1 MLPAV
6 LATITGY
13 QIGKFVHILAVV
25 VAFGP
30 TLAYPIFAAV
40 AQSTAPRS
48 VPAVLRGIIRAD
60 RFLVTPGMIVL
71 LGAGIYLLS
80 EGNIPS
86 NESWVTVGFAAI
98 VVLFALVHAF
108 FGPRS
113 RRALEIAERD
123 LEAGDVLGPEFE
135 ALSRQLSAGGWIATL
150 VVVVAIFFMVVKP

>member
-1 MLPAV
+1 M

-13 QIGKFVHILAVV
+13 GIGKFVHVLAVV

-30 TLAYPIFAAV
+30 TLGYPIFAAM

-48 VPAVLRGIIRAD
+48 MPAVLRGILRAD

-80 EGNIPS
+80 KGNIPS
-86 NESWVTVGFAAI
+86 NESWVTVGFVAI
-98 VVLFALVHAF
+98 VALFAMVHAF

-123 LEAGDVLGPEFE
+123 LEAGDELGPEFE
-135 ALSRQLSAGGWIATL
+135 ALSRQIARGGQLATL
-150 VVVVAIFFMVVKP
+150 IVVVAIFFMVVKP

>member
-1 MLPAV
+1 MPPM

-13 QIGKFVHILAVV
+13 QIGKFVHVLAVV

-40 AQSTAPRS
+40 AQNSAPRS

-80 EGNIPS
+80 EGNWPS
-86 NESWVTVGFAAI
+86 NASWVEVGFAAI
-98 VVLFALVHAF
+98 VVLFAMVHAF

-123 LEAGDVLGPEFE
+123 LAAGDQLSPEFE
-135 ALSRQLSAGGWIATL
+135 ALSKQIARVGQLATL
-150 VVVVAIFFMVVKP
+150 IVVVAIFFMVVKP